1 MALLE
6 ANSLLLRLFYEFFSF
21 IIFFLEATPEKGLE
35 LPLGKEGWLRVEA
48 GSEICWSASGQ
59 CQNFPPT
66 FLQVIIDLWMNY
78 HLNHC

>member
-1 MALLE
+1 MNNFLLK
-6 ANSLLLRLFYEFFSF
+6 NF
-21 IIFFLEATPEKGLE
+21 ILEATPEKGLE

-78 HLNHC
+78 HLNDF

>member
-48 GSEICWSASGQ
+48 GSEIC
-59 CQNFPPT
+59 
-66 FLQVIIDLWMNY
+66 
-78 HLNHC
+78 